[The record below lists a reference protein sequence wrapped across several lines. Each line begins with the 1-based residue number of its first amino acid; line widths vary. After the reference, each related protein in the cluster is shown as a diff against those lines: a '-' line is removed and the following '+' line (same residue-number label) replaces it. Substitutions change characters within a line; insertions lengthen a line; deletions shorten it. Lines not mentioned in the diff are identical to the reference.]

1 MEYYQEIRQSV
12 GHRPLILPGAVVII
26 QNEFNEIL
34 LHERKPGLF
43 GLPGGLM
50 DIGESLEETA
60 SREVLEETGLF
71 ISDLNLCHVFSG
83 PDYYFKIDNGDEF
96 YSVTVVYQT
105 NSFTGTLQAN
115 EEETLSLGF
124 YPIDNLPT
132 QLLASNK
139 YFLEKCL
146 DS

>member
-1 MEYYQEIRQSV
+1 MEYYQEIRQYV

-34 LHERKPGLF
+34 LQERKPGLF

-50 DIGESLEETA
+50 DLGESLEETA
-60 SREVLEETGLF
+60 SREVLEETGL
-71 ISDLNLCHVFSG
+71 SVSALELCKVFSG

-105 NSFTGTLQAN
+105 KTFSGTLQAN
-115 EEETLSLGF
+115 AEETLSLNF
-124 YPIDNLPT
+124 FPN
-132 QLLASNK
+132 
-139 YFLEKCL
+139 
-146 DS
+146 

>member
-1 MEYYQEIRQSV
+1 MEYYQEIRQYV

-34 LHERKPGLF
+34 LQERKPGLF

-50 DIGESLEETA
+50 DLGESLEETV
-60 SREVLEETGLF
+60 SREVLEETGL
-71 ISDLNLCHVFSG
+71 IVSDLELCQVFSG
-83 PDYYFKIDNGDEF
+83 PDYYYKIDNGDEF
-96 YSVTVVYQT
+96 YSVIVIYQT
-105 NSFTGTLQAN
+105 KSFTGTIQAN

-124 YPIDNLPT
+124 FPIDNLPN

-139 YFLEKCL
+139 NFPKKCL
-146 DS
+146 DI

>member
-1 MEYYQEIRQSV
+1 MEYYQEIRQYV

-34 LHERKPGLF
+34 LQERKPGLF

-50 DIGESLEETA
+50 DLGESLEETA
-60 SREVLEETGLF
+60 SREVLEETGLSV
-71 ISDLNLCHVFSG
+71 SDLELCKVFSG

-105 NSFTGTLQAN
+105 KTFTGTLQAN
-115 EEETLSLGF
+115 EEETLSLNF
-124 YPIDNLPT
+124 FPIDNLPH

-139 YFLEKCL
+139 NFLEKCL
-146 DS
+146 DI

>member
-1 MEYYQEIRQSV
+1 MEYYQEIRQYV

-34 LHERKPGLF
+34 LQERKPGLF

-50 DIGESLEETA
+50 DLGESLEETA
-60 SREVLEETGLF
+60 SREVLEETGLSV
-71 ISDLNLCHVFSG
+71 SDLELCQVFSG

-105 NSFTGTLQAN
+105 KTFTGTLQAN
-115 EEETLSLGF
+115 AEETLSLSF
-124 YPIDNLPT
+124 FPIDNLPH

-139 YFLEKCL
+139 NFLRKCL
-146 DS
+146 DI

>member
-50 DIGESLEETA
+50 DLGESLEETA
-60 SREVLEETGLF
+60 SREVLEETGLSV
-71 ISDLNLCHVFSG
+71 SDLELCQVFSG

-105 NSFTGTLQAN
+105 KTFTGTLQAN

-124 YPIDNLPT
+124 FPIDNLPI

-139 YFLEKCL
+139 KFLKKCL
-146 DS
+146 DI